1 MEKVY
6 AEGIRT
12 FKKSEKSPDFVLG
25 TVVISIDDLV
35 KWCDNNYQHLVDYK
49 GKRQLKLQL
58 LKGKEANTVVFQVD
72 TYKKDLP
79 F

>member
-12 FKKSEKSPDFVLG
+12 FKKGDKAPDFVLG
-25 TVVISIDDLV
+25 AMVISIDDL
-35 KWCDNNYQHLVDYK
+35 KSWCDNNQQYLSEYN

-58 LKGKEANTVVFQVD
+58 TKSKEGDLVVCQVD
-72 TYKKDLP
+72 TYKK
-79 F
+79 